1 MTSFSKTRLFGIS
14 LTFLVL
20 SGVGLAVLIWKA
32 DKLTAYGLTEKT
44 YYFSLVP
51 LGLSAAVLLF
61 GVLHSKA
68 YWKGTAYGGA
78 LEVSGAAV
86 LFLLVEILGF
96 YLVQNTL
103 TFPLTVYVHGEHGP
117 QELLLRNSGKVV
129 LRLGLETRSEPIGA
143 DGQAFFPVIPANF
156 RNQSV
161 PVWVESDEFEITG
174 DAQRQLTAPSMD
186 ITIHKKSG
194 TVSGRIEEENKV
206 FVPIPGAEIRVAGIT
221 AKAGPKGEFDLVI
234 PGERLQPQLD
244 LDASAPGYAPAH
256 TTVVPNSNPAVIK
269 LTRLR

>member
-20 SGVGLAVLIWKA
+20 SGVALAVLIWKA
-32 DKLTAYGLTEKT
+32 DKLTAYGLTEKV
-44 YYFSLVP
+44 YYFALVP
-51 LGLSAAVLLF
+51 LGLSAAVLMF
-61 GVLHSKA
+61 GVLRSKA

-78 LEVSGAAV
+78 LELGGPVV
-86 LFLLVEILGF
+86 LFLLVQILGF
-96 YLVQNTL
+96 YLVQNAL

-117 QELLLRNSGKVV
+117 EELLLRNSGKVV
-129 LRLGLETRSEPIGA
+129 LRLGLEPRSEPIGA

-156 RNQSV
+156 RNQFV

-174 DAQRQLTAPSMD
+174 RAQRQLTAPSVD
-186 ITIHKKSG
+186 ITIHKRSG
-194 TVSGRIEEENKV
+194 KVSGRIEEENKV
-206 FVPIPGAEIRVAGIT
+206 FVPIPGAEIRIAGIT
-221 AKAGPKGEFDLVI
+221 AKAGLGGEFDLVI
-234 PGERLQPQLD
+234 PGEHFQPQLD
-244 LDASAPGYAPAH
+244 LDVSATGYKPLH